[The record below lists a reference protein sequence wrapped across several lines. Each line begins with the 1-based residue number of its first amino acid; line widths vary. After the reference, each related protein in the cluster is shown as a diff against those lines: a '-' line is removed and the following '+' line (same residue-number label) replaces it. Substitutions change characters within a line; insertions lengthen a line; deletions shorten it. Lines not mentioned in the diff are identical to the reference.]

1 MKTLYLIATLTIG
14 NIHTEIITK
23 LHNTVFELIY
33 IQWTQ
38 NTAEHLTESGKN
50 SSGQVKI
57 LEICNKEI
65 IFLFW

>member
-1 MKTLYLIATLTIG
+1 MKTLYFIATLTIS